1 MDSREKAEEFL
12 NLMFEKNKKCLVE
25 KTKDLSQG
33 EKGCLFYL
41 TFVENDISASR
52 LSEVLNV
59 SMPRIVSLI
68 NTLETK
74 GLIIKNCDQ
83 NDKRKTIIT
92 ITDFGKKIVLDKKEE
107 VISKLSNIIDALG
120 ENEFNEYIRLTKKI
134 NSKIQINENK

>member
-1 MDSREKAEEFL
+1 MNSREKAEEFL

-134 NSKIQINENK
+134 NSIIEDNNF

>member
-1 MDSREKAEEFL
+1 MNSREKAEEFL

-41 TFVENDISASR
+41 TFVENNISASK

-134 NSKIQINENK
+134 NSIIEDNNF

>member
-1 MDSREKAEEFL
+1 MNSREKAKEFL

-41 TFVENDISASR
+41 TFVENNISASK

-134 NSKIQINENK
+134 NSIIEDNNF

>member
-134 NSKIQINENK
+134 NSIIEDNNF